1 MDDRSRTAGRRRRPT
16 WPAAIALVSV
26 VIVAGGCAGRLGPA
40 HASEPATAVT
50 PAPAFSSPAVMA
62 SPSASSGE
70 PSPAPSR
77 GPLPTFDA
85 SLGSIDTDLD
95 AASGGLGAAGSSTSE
110 GNLK

>member
-1 MDDRSRTAGRRRRPT
+1 MAGV
-16 WPAAIALVSV
+16 ALVGV
-26 VIVAGGCAGRLGPA
+26 VIVATGCAGRLGAA
-40 HASEPATAVT
+40 HPSEPATSVA
-50 PAPAFSSPAVMA
+50 PAPAASSPAIVMA
-62 SPSASSGE
+62 SPSASSGQA
-70 PSPAPSR
+70 SPVPSR